1 VTRHDGYRPAERGRR
16 IRWRTVSIGVFLV
29 LVGAAYWAAFRI
41 GWPMRG
47 EAAIVGIPYWVVV
60 TAIWRR
66 KGPHMPELHGNY
78 DRRHPS

>member
-1 VTRHDGYRPAERGRR
+1 M
-16 IRWRTVSIGVFLV
+16 SIGVFLV